1 MKHNERFSGDRERRI
16 LLIDFMYPLPED
28 MGRRMRTMN
37 FVRYFKRF
45 GAVDILYFIEE
56 SKEVEG
62 QGYFRKEHYIRHPS
76 RRKSGEVRFHKRVA
90 GRARRVWEKRP
101 WLITDWSDQ
110 ALVEYL
116 AVVEEGKYDIIF
128 CRYIRDTYPLFHL
141 AENRRAKVII
151 DFDDL
156 YSGSLFERYSGNHE
170 HLFSRTKTSLQKYF
184 LSRYEQ
190 KCLGFG
196 AAFFTTR
203 ADQEKVVGTGR
214 KDKTFVIPNTYP
226 SSRSYPDGDD
236 SGFHRRDTI
245 LFLGVLN
252 YGPNVDGLKWFI
264 ETIFR
269 PVHQRDNIRLLV
281 VGRQPTPEVE
291 TLCGSTSG
299 IELHSDVPD
308 VTPFYERCGIVVVP
322 ILTGG
327 GTRIKILEA
336 GMACRAVLSTPMGA
350 AGLDVA
356 HGKDLFLFTNQETF
370 LEGCDQLSR
379 KDVYDRIVRNMRNL
393 VDQTY
398 SPESF
403 DRKMAEAI
411 RPFMKQ

>member
-1 MKHNERFSGDRERRI
+1 MKDNERFPGDRERTI

-37 FVRYFKRF
+37 FVRFFRRI
-45 GAVDILYFIEE
+45 GAVDILYFIRE
-56 SKEVEG
+56 SKEGED
-62 QGYFRKEHYIRHPS
+62 QGYFRKEHYLRHPS
-76 RRKSGEVRFHKRVA
+76 RRKSGEIRFHKRVA

-110 ALVEYL
+110 SLGEYL
-116 AVVEEGKYDIIF
+116 SVVEEGNYDIIF
-128 CRYIRDTYPLFHL
+128 CRYILDTYPLFYL
-141 AENRRAKVII
+141 PDNIREKVII

-156 YSGSLFERYSGNHE
+156 FSGSLFERYSGNHE
-170 HLFSRTKTSLQKYF
+170 HWLPRMKTRLQKYF

-203 ADQEKVVGTGR
+203 SDQEKIVGTR
-214 KDKTFVIPNTYP
+214 IKDNTFVIPNTYP
-226 SSRSYPDGDD
+226 CSRSYPDGDD
-236 SGFHRRDTI
+236 SGFLRRNTI
-245 LFLGVLN
+245 LFLGALN

-269 PVHQRDNIRLLV
+269 NIHQHDNIRLLV
-281 VGRQPTPEVE
+281 VGRQPTPEVKS
-291 TLCGSTSG
+291 LCESISG

-308 VTPFYERCGIVVVP
+308 VTPFYQRCGIVVVP

-350 AGLDVA
+350 AGLDVV
-356 HGKDLFLFTNQETF
+356 HGKDLFLFTNRETF

-379 KDVYDRIVRNMRNL
+379 KDVYDRIVRNMRDL
-393 VDQTY
+393 VDHTY

-403 DRKMAEAI
+403 DRKVTEAI
-411 RPFMKQ
+411 RPFMK